1 MTRSS
6 SLALRLKEVL
16 LDGHW
21 VAQANFKDVIQSV
34 TWIQASKKTMNL
46 NSIAELT
53 FHVNYYLGGIL
64 QVFQG
69 GKLEIRDQYSFDLK
83 PIHSEADW
91 KRLVDDFISNSN
103 AFVLQV
109 KAMSSEQLD
118 ATFVEEQYGTVQRN
132 IEGVIEHAY
141 YHLGQMV
148 LIKKIITN

>member
-1 MTRSS
+1 MSRSS
-6 SLALRLKEVL
+6 ALSKRLKEVL

-21 VAQANFKDVIQSV
+21 VAQANFKDLIESV
-34 TWIQASKKTMNL
+34 TWIHASKKTMNL

-83 PIHSEADW
+83 PINSEGDW
-91 KRLVDDFISNSN
+91 RSLVEDFVSNSN
-103 AFVLQV
+103 DLVRQV
-109 KAMSSEQLD
+109 QAMSSEQLD
-118 ATFVEEQYGTVQRN
+118 TIFVAEQYGTVERN

-148 LIKKIITN
+148 LIKKIIVN